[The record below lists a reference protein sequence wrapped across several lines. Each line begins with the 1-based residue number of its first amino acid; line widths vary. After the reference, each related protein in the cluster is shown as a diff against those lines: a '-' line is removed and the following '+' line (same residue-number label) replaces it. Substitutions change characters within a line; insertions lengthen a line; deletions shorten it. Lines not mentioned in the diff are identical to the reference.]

1 MNKRHNNVVSLAQ
14 RRAAAG
20 VKHAARSRYERLA
33 ANFDR
38 HGPDALRTKVERPGT
53 ERHSIVLQ
61 ELDGKFVASCAC
73 GEWRSKPMGAPYA
86 KGAHTRHVKAAMQTG
101 AVTPAA

>member
-20 VKHAARSRYERLA
+20 VKQAARSRYERLA

-38 HGPDALRTKVERPGT
+38 QRQDSLRTKVERPVT
-53 ERHSIVLQ
+53 ARHSIVLQ

-73 GEWRSKPMGAPYA
+73 GAWRSKPMGEPYA
-86 KGAHTRHVKAAMQTG
+86 KGAHTRHVKAATQAV
-101 AVTPAA
+101 AVTAA